1 MIDKLNA
8 AMIEGMKTPAAQA
21 SLAKLGLKTKALT
34 PQQFDAVLAEEARI
48 WEAAVKEAN
57 IKLD

>member
-1 MIDKLNA
+1 
-8 AMIEGMKTPAAQA
+8 MKTPAVQT

-48 WEAAVKEAN
+48 WAAAVKESKM
-57 IKLD
+57 KLD